1 MVHTPVQTDPGGQF
15 YIERASWIPVHQKR
29 YDRLQ
34 DLIEDL
40 RDMNMTQM
48 Q

>member
-15 YIERASWIPVHQKR
+15 YIERPNWIPVHQKR

-34 DLIEDL
+34 DLIHDL
-40 RDMNMTQM
+40 QDMNMTQM